1 MSGMVY
7 GKGTWSVC
15 VTAETDE
22 PRAAAVRCDCTA
34 EIIPGTVGVYAAA
47 GRRTKT
53 SGTDSKTRAG
63 RKETHKPV
71 SKIIPKYVKE
81 N

>member
-1 MSGMVY
+1 MVLVVATLLIASIVLAVIMM
-7 GKGTWSVC
+7 GVLIL
-15 VTAETDE
+15 
-22 PRAAAVRCDCTA
+22 AAL
-34 EIIPGTVGVYAAA
+34 PGNGAGIGIATVGVYAAA